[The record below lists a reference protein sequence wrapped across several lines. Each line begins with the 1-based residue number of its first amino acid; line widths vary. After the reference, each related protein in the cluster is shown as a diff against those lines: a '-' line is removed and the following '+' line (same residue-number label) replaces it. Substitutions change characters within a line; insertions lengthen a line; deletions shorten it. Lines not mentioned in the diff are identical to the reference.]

1 MLSEAHER
9 LWSIIPYGKKNA
21 MTRSHLVVMLDMSDR
36 KVRAMIHDL
45 RAAGKVI
52 CSDTQGK
59 GYWKPTKRQEVQ
71 DFIDQMD
78 SYGKQCFN
86 AAKSARKYMADH
98 EDQLH
103 F

>member
-9 LWSIIPYGKKNA
+9 LWNILPYGKKNA
-21 MTRSHLVVMLDMSDR
+21 MTRSHLTTLMAISDR
-36 KVRAMIHDL
+36 KVRQMIHDL
-45 RAAGKVI
+45 RASGKVI
-52 CSDTQGK
+52 CSDTQGR
-59 GYWKPTKRQEVQ
+59 GYWKPTKRSEVQ
-71 DFIDQMD
+71 DFIDQMN

-86 AAKSARKYMADH
+86 AAKSARKFMADH

>member
-9 LWSIIPYGKKNA
+9 LWNIIPYGKKNA
-21 MTRSHLVVMLDMSDR
+21 MTRSHLTVLMSISDR
-36 KVRAMIHDL
+36 KVRTMIHDL
-45 RAAGKVI
+45 REAGMVI

-59 GYWKPTKRQEVQ
+59 GYWKPTKRSEVEE
-71 DFIDQMD
+71 FIDQMN
-78 SYGKQCFN
+78 SYGRNCFA
-86 AAKSARKYMADH
+86 AAKSARKYMQDH